1 MYQEVFVPK
10 VLILK
15 VTHMKTEKHRTVIKV
30 YSIILIGV
38 FLALPLL
45 SINIQ
50 PVTAQTYDTET
61 PTPEIITNSTP
72 AGNIFESGEGQDT
85 PEPANETPA
94 ETPIPPSLPPSETP
108 NPVENPTEEIVIPE
122 LPSPEVTEIAPF
134 EFTETPTF
142 TISPTE
148 GIPDGELHWLI
159 EIDVPISSVDINR
172 LGGLRAAELHLE
184 NTLNNEIED
193 NEIDSSVDRVSST
206 SNSATYRVTITG
218 TGGLEQFRKTIF
230 EDLQS
235 QFNFLGGA
243 IILQITGNVTS
254 GQLIPVLLE
263 SNLSTGYLW
272 ELTGFDPAFLK
283 REGSPVFEQ
292 KVSGIGTPA
301 RELIFLRAIADGETS
316 ITIQYRQ
323 PFDRGE
329 NPTRWVNLT
338 AANIPSEIDLTSP
351 VSQQLGGA
359 SFPNVSTTSVDSGE
373 DVPSVGLPATFD
385 WAAEGLVTNIRNQGS
400 CGSCW
405 AFGTVGV
412 MESAIK
418 IQTGQSVDLSEQ
430 YLVSCNNNGWSCNGG
445 WWAHNYHTSQ
455 LGKNQTTAGAVL
467 ESDMPYTATNGTC
480 TTISNHPYKLDNWN
494 YISGYPNPSVD
505 AIKNAISNYGPVA
518 AAVCVGSAFSSYRS
532 GVFSTDETAAC
543 NGGVNHAIV
552 LTGWDDTTQS
562 WVLRNS
568 WGSGW
573 GESGTMRIKWGTSN
587 VGYAANYVV
596 YNGGVIP
603 SPTSGPTPT
612 PTMAPSAPI
621 NDDFSQATGMQ
632 ILNNVFQNNQNI
644 SYATT
649 ASDDPYFTCIA
660 GKGNKS
666 VWYEYSAESD
676 GYLTL
681 QTAGSEYD
689 TVLGV
694 WQGNR
699 GALNPVGCND
709 DTISSTTSYLRMP
722 VSEGQSYII
731 EAAGYYSFAA
741 GNLNLSAT
749 FEEVIPPSPTNTL
762 APTSTYTATA
772 TPTATFTQTP
782 TYTRTPTKTATPTKT
797 KTPTRTPTYTKTP
810 TNTPTPIT
818 FKPGTID
825 DNHNKIIYSGWNYR
839 KVKSNHAKTE
849 HYSTSAGNT
858 AIIRF
863 TGIGVSLLTHSGVN
877 YGTLEIMIDGQ
888 VVGEINQNA
897 LKDLYKQKWS
907 ITGLSEGQH
916 ELVITHKD
924 GAFVTLDAIIIQ
936 APPTPTRTPTLTK
949 TPTRTPTPVSLGF
962 YDDKDSRIKY
972 SGWSYRKV
980 KGMLNNSEHYSS
992 RVGNT
997 ASMYY
1002 YGSGVIVTYRS
1013 DPNFGDVEVWM
1024 DDELVGVITQ
1034 YATPGLKKQ
1043 TLQINNEI
1051 IGAHRIVLRHA
1062 TGKYTSLDAI
1072 TVLP

>member
-1 MYQEVFVPK
+1 
-10 VLILK
+10 
-15 VTHMKTEKHRTVIKV
+15 MKMEKHRTVIKV

-38 FLALPLL
+38 FLTLPLF
-45 SINIQ
+45 SISVQ

-61 PTPEIITNSTP
+61 PTPEIIIESTP
-72 AGNIFESGEGQDT
+72 ETNGSDSGVEQNTIEPTGELPGDT
-85 PEPANETPA
+85 PVPPTLPVDDTSTPVDTSTEEAIFTETPTPGFTETVPTDLT
-94 ETPIPPSLPPSETP
+94 ETPTI
-108 NPVENPTEEIVIPE
+108 EI
-122 LPSPEVTEIAPF
+122 
-134 EFTETPTF
+134 TETPTF
-142 TISPTE
+142 TITPTE

-159 EIDVPISSVDINR
+159 EIDVPVSSGDLSR

-184 NTLNNEIED
+184 NTLSTEIED
-193 NEIDSSVDRVSST
+193 SEIETGVDRVSSN
-206 SNSATYRVTITG
+206 SISATYRVTITG

-243 IILQITGNVTS
+243 ILLQIQGRVTT
-254 GQLIPVLLE
+254 GQLIPILLE

-292 KVSGIGTPA
+292 KVSGIGAPA
-301 RELIFLRAIADGETS
+301 RELIFLRAIADGETT

-329 NPTRWVNLT
+329 NPTRFISMT
-338 AANIPSEIDLTSP
+338 AAQIPTEIDLTSP
-351 VSQQLGGA
+351 VSQLLGGE
-359 SFPNVSTTSVDSGE
+359 SFPNVSTTAIDSGE
-373 DVPSVGLPATFD
+373 EIPSVGLPATFD
-385 WAAEGLVTNIRNQGS
+385 WAAEGKVTSIRNQGS

-430 YLVSCNNNGWSCNGG
+430 YLVSCNNSGWSCNGG

-455 LGKNQTTAGAVL
+455 LGKNQTTVGAVL

-480 TTISNHPYKLDNWN
+480 TTITNHPYKLDNWN

-505 AIKNAISNYGPVA
+505 AIKNAIANYGPVA

-532 GVFSTDETAAC
+532 GVFSTEETSAC

-552 LTGWDDTTQS
+552 LTGWDDATQS

-596 YNGGVIP
+596 YNGGIIPTPTAGP
-603 SPTSGPTPT
+603 SPTPTVAPT
-612 PTMAPSAPI
+612 API
-621 NDDFSQATGMQ
+621 NDDFSQATG
-632 ILNNVFQNNQNI
+632 IELLENTFQNNQSI
-644 SYATT
+644 TYATT
-649 ASDDPYFTCIA
+649 AIDDPYFTCVP
-660 GKGNKS
+660 GKGYKS
-666 VWYEYSAESD
+666 VWYQYFPESD

-681 QTAGSEYD
+681 QTAGSGYD

-694 WQGNR
+694 WQGMR
-699 GALNPVGCND
+699 GSLTSVGCND
-709 DTISSTTSYLRMP
+709 DTIGSTTSYLRVP
-722 VSEGQSYII
+722 VNAGQTYMV
-731 EAAGYYSFAA
+731 EAAGYYSFAT
-741 GNLNLSAT
+741 GDLSLSVG
-749 FEEVIPPSPTNTL
+749 FEDAIPPTPTNTTI
-762 APTSTYTATA
+762 PTSTFTATA
-772 TPTATFTQTP
+772 TATFTQTP
-782 TYTRTPTKTATPTKT
+782 TFTRTPTNTATPTKT

-825 DNHNKIIYSGWNYR
+825 DNHNKIVYSGWKYR

-849 HYSTSAGNT
+849 HYSITPGNT
-858 AIIRF
+858 AMIRF
-863 TGIGVSLLTHSGVN
+863 TGIGVTLLTHSGIN
-877 YGTLEIMIDGQ
+877 YGSIEVKVDGQ
-888 VVGEINQNA
+888 VIGEINQNA
-897 LKDLYKQKWS
+897 IKDLYKQKWS
-907 ITGLSEGQH
+907 VTGLSAGQH

-936 APPTPTRTPTLTK
+936 APPTPTRTPTYTK

-972 SGWSYRKV
+972 SGWAYRKV
-980 KGMLNNSEHYSS
+980 RGMINNSEHYSAKI
-992 RVGNT
+992 GNT
-997 ASMYY
+997 ASLYY
-1002 YGSGVIVTYRS
+1002 YGSGVVVTYRS

-1024 DDELVGVITQ
+1024 DDNLVSVISQ
-1034 YATPGLKKQ
+1034 YTSPGLKKQ
-1043 TLQINNEI
+1043 TVQINNENV
-1051 IGAHRIVLRHA
+1051 GAHRIKLRHVS
-1062 TGKYTSLDAI
+1062 GKYVSLDAI